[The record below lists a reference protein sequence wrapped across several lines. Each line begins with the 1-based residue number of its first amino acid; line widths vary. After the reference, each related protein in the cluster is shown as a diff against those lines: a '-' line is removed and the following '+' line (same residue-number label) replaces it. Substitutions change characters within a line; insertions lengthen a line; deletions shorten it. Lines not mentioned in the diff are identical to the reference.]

1 MEEKRKDKMLG
12 ALFGQAVGDAL
23 GMGAEFLD
31 KKGVASRYP
40 NGLRHYKDIE
50 YSIFRKIIPGDYTDD
65 TEMME
70 CIVWSLNNKGKFDLM
85 DIAQYFRRWLDYVPS
100 DAGHQTELV
109 LRDPLYKTNPL
120 EVSKKVWENSC
131 KSLSGNGGVMR
142 TSVIGILKGNVEEMA
157 ANVCR
162 LTHYDPRCVGSSVIV
177 SLVIHNLVYRDYVM
191 SVDEVMQVGRKYDDS
206 IEEYVRL
213 AANPD
218 IMTLQLDERGK
229 TGYTLKTL
237 SAALWSLWHPKN
249 FTEGLIAVVNE
260 GGDAD
265 TNGAPSGAI
274 LGARFGYNA
283 IPLEYTEGL
292 NNFKDFKR
300 EIEKLLTIIK

>member
-1 MEEKRKDKMLG
+1 MDDRTKDKVFG

-31 KKGVASRYP
+31 KKGVASKYP
-40 NGLRHYKDIE
+40 NGLRHYSDIE
-50 YSIFRKIIPGDYTDD
+50 YSIFRKIMPGDYTDD

-70 CIVWSLNNKGKFDLM
+70 CIVWSLNKEGHFDLM
-85 DIAQYFRRWLDYVPS
+85 DIAQFFRRWLEYVPS
-100 DAGHQTELV
+100 DAGRQTELV
-109 LRDPLYKTNPL
+109 LRNPLYRTDPLG
-120 EVSKKVWENSC
+120 VSKSVWENSGR
-131 KSLSGNGGVMR
+131 SLTGNGGIMR
-142 TSVIGILKGNVEEMA
+142 TSVIGVLKENVEEMA
-157 ANVCR
+157 ADVCR

-177 SLVIHNLVYRDYVM
+177 SLAIHNLVYHGHTM
-191 SVDEVMQVGRKYDDS
+191 SVDEVLLVGRKYDDR

-218 IMTLQLDERGK
+218 ISVLRLDERGK

-237 SAALWSLWHPKN
+237 SAALWALWHPTD
-249 FTEGLIAVVNE
+249 FTNGLVAIVNE

-265 TNGAPSGAI
+265 TNGAPAGAV

-283 IPLEYTEGL
+283 IPVEYTEGL
-292 NNFKDFKR
+292 NNYKDLKR
-300 EIEKLLTIIK
+300 EFEKLLSIIQ